1 MDVIFFY
8 VLIILD
14 YSKTALEEHKEKIDM
29 YVEPNS
35 AMKHGINE
43 LEEKN
48 IIIITGDAG
57 IGKTSFA
64 FELMSRMQKK
74 HQNFTALVL
83 TDSSQWDKL
92 DFKKEYI
99 LLIDDTFGKSKLHEC
114 AFQSWCTVFDRM
126 DKRLQTG
133 QVMVIFAL
141 RNCIWHLIKDRLSDY
156 PLFRAIVLQTAQID
170 LSGVEFGLTDDEKA
184 RILANFCKRL
194 NVKYCHTLYEEE
206 TLSIFSTDGL
216 VRLSHETITTLLDM
230 DTSCG
235 FPFLCEQSFSDSKL
249 SNKSILNNFQIHSN
263 LTYMKESVDDLL
275 CQQKNI
281 HYAVLVF
288 LFLEDKSCNVD
299 AILKAKKKIADLGMV
314 NSSEI
319 IRAKIKGCLKDMMNV
334 YIDTSDD
341 GGFKLRHKRIY
352 SAVLL
357 SFGENFPW
365 KFLEFIS
372 KTVLFY
378 NARSEGYV
386 ARKQETFVRLDD
398 DMTGSLAKKLVD
410 VYGSNKEEAFS
421 EVYKHP
427 SFQDKK
433 LVDCFLDITANDET
447 FTAQL
452 HAFIAGACEYGNDIL
467 AGEVIRRCLNFD
479 SVDTNIFKMVC
490 QFDLIYTFRQYLK
503 ELSFE
508 KLFVESLHQ
517 KCFGIEL
524 FQFVINRGARQC
536 IMEMLIFFDTEE
548 KELMAEG
555 EKQSLICELTNIMQ
569 VSLDKILPLHNPY
582 CGEDWSD
589 VLIKL
594 SKMCQDPKA
603 RRVFLMN
610 IILMS
615 SINYVKLDIAYTFLE
630 MIEPF
635 SFCEVNEFMNLI
647 FLFNNEHLVR
657 VLCKRMRRAQ
667 FQIDSRR
674 AAELCVCNTHLFKNE
689 KMLNCFMS
697 EFQCNFKCTCYCFG
711 NITILHA
718 CEIANFSDSTLLR
731 LLLRPEGR
739 FMLTSKDAFLGRT
752 PVQCR
757 TAYKKIRRLDRL
769 GTPRHSS
776 DCFRV
781 QDIDWRDD
789 AVVVYSSFI
798 YSPIFSGFSK
808 LECQPPTKDW

>member
-1 MDVIFFY
+1 MY
-8 VLIILD
+8 VCIILD

-29 YVEPNS
+29 YVEPSS
-35 AMKHGINE
+35 AIKHGINK

-57 IGKTSFA
+57 IGKTRFA
-64 FELMSRMQKK
+64 LELMSRIQNK
-74 HQNFTALVL
+74 HENLTALVL

-92 DFKKEYI
+92 DFKKVYI

-114 AFQSWCTVFDRM
+114 AFQSWCSVFDRM

-133 QVMVIFAL
+133 QVMVIFAQ

-156 PLFRAIVLQTAQID
+156 PLFRAIVLENAQID
-170 LSGVEFGLTDDEKA
+170 LSGEFSLTRDEKA
-184 RILANFCKRL
+184 RILANFCRRL
-194 NVKYCHTLYEEE
+194 NVKYCLTLYEEE

-216 VRLSHETITTLLDM
+216 LRLSHETIRTLLNM

-235 FPFLCEQSFSDSKL
+235 FPFLCEQSFSDCNL
-249 SNKSILNNFQIHSN
+249 SNKSILNIFQIHSN
-263 LTYMKESVDDLL
+263 LTYMKELVDDLL

-299 AILKAKKKIADLGMV
+299 AILKAKKKIADLGIV

-319 IRAKIKGCLKDMMNV
+319 IPAKIKGCLKDMMNAC
-334 YIDTSDD
+334 IDVSDD

-357 SFGENFPW
+357 SFGENFPR

-378 NARSEGYV
+378 NVRSEGYEGG
-386 ARKQETFVRLDD
+386 KQETFVRLDV
-398 DMTGSLAKKLVD
+398 DMTLPFAKKLID

-427 SFQDKK
+427 SFLDKR
-433 LVDCFLDITANDET
+433 LVDCFLGITENDEA

-452 HAFIAGACEYGNDIL
+452 HSFIYGACEYGNDFL
-467 AGEVIRRCLNFD
+467 ASEVIRRCLNSD
-479 SVDTNIFKMVC
+479 SVDTNIFKMVF
-490 QFDLIYTFRQYLK
+490 QFDLVYTFRQYLK
-503 ELSFE
+503 DLGFE
-508 KLFVESLHQ
+508 KPFVESLHQ
-517 KCFGIEL
+517 KSFSIEL
-524 FQFVINRGARQC
+524 FNFVINRGCRQC
-536 IMEMLIFFDTEE
+536 LMEILNCFDTEE

-555 EKQSLICELTNIMQ
+555 EKQSVICELTNKMQ
-569 VSLDKILPLHNPY
+569 VSLDKILSLHNPY

-594 SKMCQDPKA
+594 SKMCQDPEA
-603 RRVFLMN
+603 RRMFLMN

-615 SINYVKLDIAYTFLE
+615 SINHVKLDIAYTFLA

-635 SFCEVNEFMNLI
+635 SFYVVNEFMDHV
-647 FLFNNEHLVR
+647 FLFNNEHLFR
-657 VLCKRMRRAQ
+657 VLCKRIKRDQ
-667 FQIDSRR
+667 IQIDSWR
-674 AAELCVCNTHLFKNE
+674 AAELCICYTRLYGNE
-689 KMLNCFMS
+689 KMSNCFMS
-697 EFQCNFKCTCYCFG
+697 EFQCDFNCTSQWLKD
-711 NITILHA
+711 ITILHA
-718 CEIANFSDSTLLR
+718 CEIVNFSDSTLLR

-739 FMLTSKDAFLGRT
+739 FMLTSKDAFFGWT
-752 PVQCR
+752 PVQFR
-757 TAYKKIRRLDRL
+757 AAYKKIRRLEKS
-769 GTPRHSS
+769 GTPRQSS
-776 DCFRV
+776 GYLRV
-781 QDIDWRDD
+781 HDIDWRDD
-789 AVVVYSSFI
+789 AIVVYSSFK
-798 YSPIFSGFSK
+798 YSPIVSGFSK
-808 LECQPPTKDW
+808 LECQPSTKDW

>member
-216 VRLSHETITTLLDM
+216 VRLSHETIMTLLDM

-536 IMEMLIFFDTEE
+536 IMEMLNFFDTEE

-674 AAELCVCNTHLFKNE
+674 AAELCVWYTHLFKNE

>member
-1 MDVIFFY
+1 
-8 VLIILD
+8 
-14 YSKTALEEHKEKIDM
+14 
-29 YVEPNS
+29 
-35 AMKHGINE
+35 
-43 LEEKN
+43 
-48 IIIITGDAG
+48 
-57 IGKTSFA
+57 
-64 FELMSRMQKK
+64 
-74 HQNFTALVL
+74 
-83 TDSSQWDKL
+83 
-92 DFKKEYI
+92 
-99 LLIDDTFGKSKLHEC
+99 
-114 AFQSWCTVFDRM
+114 
-126 DKRLQTG
+126 
-133 QVMVIFAL
+133 
-141 RNCIWHLIKDRLSDY
+141 
-156 PLFRAIVLQTAQID
+156 
-170 LSGVEFGLTDDEKA
+170 
-184 RILANFCKRL
+184 
-194 NVKYCHTLYEEE
+194 
-206 TLSIFSTDGL
+206 
-216 VRLSHETITTLLDM
+216 
-230 DTSCG
+230 
-235 FPFLCEQSFSDSKL
+235 
-249 SNKSILNNFQIHSN
+249 
-263 LTYMKESVDDLL
+263 
-275 CQQKNI
+275 
-281 HYAVLVF
+281 
-288 LFLEDKSCNVD
+288 
-299 AILKAKKKIADLGMV
+299 
-314 NSSEI
+314 
-319 IRAKIKGCLKDMMNV
+319 
-334 YIDTSDD
+334 
-341 GGFKLRHKRIY
+341 
-352 SAVLL
+352 
-357 SFGENFPW
+357 
-365 KFLEFIS
+365 
-372 KTVLFY
+372 
-378 NARSEGYV
+378 
-386 ARKQETFVRLDD
+386 
-398 DMTGSLAKKLVD
+398 MTGSLAKKLVD

-467 AGEVIRRCLNFD
+467 ASEVIRRCLNSD

-503 ELSFE
+503 ELGFE

-536 IMEMLIFFDTEE
+536 IMEMLNFFDTEE

-635 SFCEVNEFMNLI
+635 SFCEVNEFINLI
-647 FLFNNEHLVR
+647 FLFNNEHLFR
-657 VLCKRMRRAQ
+657 VLCKRMRRTQ

-674 AAELCVCNTHLFKNE
+674 AAELCVCYTHLFKNE
-689 KMLNCFMS
+689 KMSNCFMS

-711 NITILHA
+711 HITILHA

-739 FMLTSKDAFLGRT
+739 FMLTSKDTFFGMT
-752 PVQCR
+752 PVQWR
-757 TAYKKIRRLDRL
+757 AAYEKIRRLDRS
-769 GTPRHSS
+769 GTPRYSS
-776 DCFRV
+776 GCLRV

-789 AVVVYSSFI
+789 AIVVYSSFK
-798 YSPIFSGFSK
+798 YSSIVSGFSK